1 MTLEAS
7 IDELGRT
14 ALQLK
19 RERDALLAAA
29 QRIER
34 ALNICTRCPWCAI
47 TADGPTDEHTDTCWV
62 PDLRAAIEE
71 ATP

>member
-14 ALQLK
+14 ALRLK

-29 QRIER
+29 RQLV
-34 ALNICTRCPWCAI
+34 AAN
-47 TADGPTDEHTDTCWV
+47 DGEDVDWQDIDDATEAA
-62 PDLRAAIEE
+62 RAAIES

>member
-14 ALQLK
+14 ALRLK

-29 QRIER
+29 RMVVNACMGCSGRGGRR
-34 ALNICTRCPWCAI
+34 APDYENCDDVLAH
-47 TADGPTDEHTDTCWV
+47 EH
-62 PDLRAAIEE
+62 LRTAIEQ
-71 ATP
+71 ATA